1 MPPQLHF
8 KTLLFCFFVSF
19 GTCTTTQPF
28 SKTWMQTGVYHDQ
41 KWCPW
46 GLGHDI
52 KKHDQRNNSW
62 HLWRIWYTFIVY
74 FYVYWL
80 FISLLY
86 ILFHVFNFNIYL
98 LFDLLQIKRS
108 WAEWYTSI
116 QSSCRS
122 MHYSHSSVMIS
133 CVCGRRIAWTSCWT
147 MSR

>member
-1 MPPQLHF
+1 M
-8 KTLLFCFFVSF
+8 LLCLF
-19 GTCTTTQPF
+19 GTCTTIQPF
-28 SKTWMQTGVYHDQ
+28 SKTWMQTMVYHDQ

-46 GLGHDI
+46 ELGHDI
-52 KKHDQRNNSW
+52 EKHDQEITYGIYEESDI
-62 HLWRIWYTFIVY
+62 H
-74 FYVYWL
+74 
-80 FISLLY
+80 LLY
-86 ILFHVFNFNIYL
+86 IYMCTGYLFLYCIFCFMFFYFNIYL